1 MSHGQG
7 RYQPGQQYPPNM
19 GHQMPQQPYQHHAQM
34 GDLTYGM
41 KNMGVG
47 QRPGPGQP
55 NNNMLMQNVYH
66 PADTNRA
73 AALNQGN
80 RPVSQ
85 MDFLQALGGGF
96 SVGPRVP
103 TAHVHGGS
111 SSPGQNTMA
120 SAVAPQRPPIM
131 HPRMPAQPPPAQ
143 RVAPQHQSPIQ
154 QMPHSPIQQMPQQH
168 SSTNLSVAA
177 SEFVPGFRKPE
188 KSIILYTPEGFKKKS
203 RADDEMAINDVKK
216 KLVQLQRT
224 PQDVETVMESAVDT
238 IKNWTTS
245 VNTYHQIVEDVFEF
259 SVDEENHP
267 NFHIIGS
274 KIISFLT
281 LKVQPYSGNPPL
293 TFFDTVVHKCC
304 REFDNCM
311 RLDHRIPAAQE
322 RIKNIALMIAELFHT
337 IKEGELRVF
346 LFAEQV
352 TSLCLLLVQI
362 RTILAFETVAKIFLV
377 CGKSL
382 KALVDEM
389 RFNCIMQHLQASTK
403 FELDGKTRSMVENVL
418 LLNEGGWQ
426 IREEEQAP
434 SNSNTKSWSG
444 RDDCCPV
451 NNASEWDDYATDDY
465 DEEWLTQ
472 MLKFEEE
479 DDFSDVEEDFKRFME
494 EAQRYKS

>member
-1 MSHGQG
+1 MEEL
-7 RYQPGQQYPPNM
+7 
-19 GHQMPQQPYQHHAQM
+19 AF
-34 GDLTYGM
+34 GM

-47 QRPGPGQP
+47 QRPGQP
-55 NNNMLMQNVYH
+55 NNGMLMQDVYH
-66 PADTNRA
+66 PTDTNRA
-73 AALNQGN
+73 AALSNPT

-103 TAHVHGGS
+103 PTHG
-111 SSPGQNTMA
+111 SPVQNTMA
-120 SAVAPQRPPIM
+120 SAVAPQLSPNM
-131 HPRMPAQPPPAQ
+131 HAAHMSPQHVPAQ
-143 RVAPQHQSPIQ
+143 RIPPQQQLPIQ
-154 QMPHSPIQQMPQQH
+154 QAHQQP
-168 SSTNLSVAA
+168 SSTNLSVSA

-188 KSIILYTPEGFKKKS
+188 KTIVLYTPENFKKKS

-216 KLVQLQRT
+216 KLALLYRT
-224 PQDVETVMESAVDT
+224 PQDVESVMESAVET
-238 IKNWTTS
+238 IKSWTTS

-267 NFHIIGS
+267 NFYIIGS
-274 KIISFLT
+274 KIINYLT
-281 LKVQPYSGNPPL
+281 LKVPPHTGTPPL

-311 RLDHRIPAAQE
+311 RLDPRVPAAQE

-403 FELDGKTRSMVENVL
+403 YALDGKTRSMVENVL

-434 SNSNTKSWSG
+434 SNSATKTWSG
-444 RDDCCPV
+444 RDDCLPV
-451 NNASEWDDYATDDY
+451 SNSSEWDEYATDDY
-465 DEEWLTQ
+465 DEEWLMQ

-479 DDFSDVEEDFKRFME
+479 DDFSDVEEDFKKFME
-494 EAQRYKS
+494 EAQKYKS